1 MQALDPL
8 PILGIGL
15 QSLYTSTGAG
25 DAKTLEEALVAKV
38 AEARNRAPSV
48 LYLPDYHTWMDVSS
62 PALRTCLE
70 AAIGAL
76 PASAPVL
83 LLAHADTSKV
93 HRSVA
98 VVCGGCGR
106 RVLRACC
113 GTWHVA
119 HARFFDTC
127 VLQVR
132 LVCRLVCSLA
142 RLLMYVII

>member
-98 VVCGGCGR
+98 LVFLAGVEAR
-106 RVLRACC
+106 RCVRAAAL
-113 GTWHVA
+113 GMSSTRA
-119 HARFFDTC
+119 SLIPASYKC
-127 VLQVR
+127 VSYAAS
-132 LVCRLVCSLA
+132 LVCLCILS
-142 RLLMYVII
+142 

>member
-1 MQALDPL
+1 
-8 PILGIGL
+8 LGIGL

-98 VVCGGCGR
+98 LVFLAGVEARRCVC
-106 RVLRACC
+106 VLRHLACR
-113 GTWHVA
+113 
-119 HARFFDTC
+119 AR
-127 VLQVR
+127 
-132 LVCRLVCSLA
+132 A
-142 RLLMYVII
+142 LL

>member
-98 VVCGGCGR
+98 LVFLAGVEARRCVC
-106 RVLRACC
+106 VLRHLACR
-113 GTWHVA
+113 
-119 HARFFDTC
+119 AR
-127 VLQVR
+127 
-132 LVCRLVCSLA
+132 A
-142 RLLMYVII
+142 LL